1 MDPVHRD
8 PAPGTE
14 REGEVTTMRVLLV
27 DDEKEFVSTLAER
40 LTLRGIE
47 AEWTAAGHE
56 ALKLA
61 EAGCFDIAVLDV
73 KMPEMG
79 GLKLKGKLQ
88 ESCPGMRF
96 LFLTGYGS
104 EKDFRDVS
112 RHVGEEFCLVK
123 PVDIDDLIEK
133 ISAAL
138 QGKGGDE

>member
-1 MDPVHRD
+1 MDPLHRGV
-8 PAPGTE
+8 APGPKRE
-14 REGEVTTMRVLLV
+14 REIAIMRVLLV

-79 GLKLKGKLQ
+79 GLKLKGRLQ
-88 ESCPGMRF
+88 EVCPGMRF

-104 EKDFRDVS
+104 EKDFRAVS
-112 RHVGEEFCLVK
+112 CQVGEDFCLVK
-123 PVDIDDLIEK
+123 PVDIDDLIGK
-133 ISAAL
+133 MMAAL
-138 QGKGGDE
+138 QGKGEKE